1 MPVEVKVENLL
12 ALTKEETASKTQ
24 WLNKHKP
31 LKVRIR
37 SLMDQLQAIK
47 IRTNRK
53 AETEIRNQM
62 DTIVVCLAKAL
73 LQM

>member
-1 MPVEVKVENLL
+1 
-12 ALTKEETASKTQ
+12 
-24 WLNKHKP
+24 
-31 LKVRIR
+31 
-37 SLMDQLQAIK
+37 MDQLQAIK

-62 DTIVVCLAKAL
+62 DKIVVCLAKAL

>member
-12 ALTKEETASKTQ
+12 ALKKTQ